1 MNSQNLASDQ
11 NTRART
17 RRKRH
22 ATRSPSESLC
32 VSSES
37 CATRVLHRLSRL
49 SPKLETTVILRC
61 SIVEANVCA
70 IWGCALFFL
79 FLFCFC
85 FFWFVCLFV
94 FFSCTH
100 LLILPRFPC
109 SVSVLSGAGFFALG
123 KRSRC
128 ELRLWIAL
136 QYHLID
142 VLGSCISVQPA
153 EIVPMERW
161 LNFQHRR
168 RDWTAAVLFES
179 LLQEVDVFSIF
190 VHLRRDQMITDRKL
204 GFEAR
209 CTCSYEFQSLKGP
222 PSSKTHYGRL
232 FLFWISLLSKCVIWL
247 AERTQAVRKG
257 RHLVLYSSACND

>member
-1 MNSQNLASDQ
+1 MYA
-11 NTRART
+11 
-17 RRKRH
+17 
-22 ATRSPSESLC
+22 
-32 VSSES
+32 VF
-37 CATRVLHRLSRL
+37 
-49 SPKLETTVILRC
+49 
-61 SIVEANVCA
+61 
-70 IWGCALFFL
+70 GCALFFL
-79 FLFCFC
+79 FLFW
-85 FFWFVCLFV
+85 FFLVCLFLF
-94 FFSCTH
+94 FFSCAH

-153 EIVPMERW
+153 EIVPMDRW

-204 GFEAR
+204 RFVAR
-209 CTCSYEFQSLKGP
+209 CTCSYEFQSLG
-222 PSSKTHYGRL
+222 SWNNDNGRDKTTSQINDMIGWNFFDMFAKRNVKFS
-232 FLFWISLLSKCVIWL
+232 FLKRHFFRRQRESTIVSLSLSAFTRKPLITFKDNSLLWYNVTIMK
-247 AERTQAVRKG
+247 
-257 RHLVLYSSACND
+257 

>member
-1 MNSQNLASDQ
+1 MYALFG
-11 NTRART
+11 
-17 RRKRH
+17 
-22 ATRSPSESLC
+22 C
-32 VSSES
+32 V
-37 CATRVLHRLSRL
+37 LFF
-49 SPKLETTVILRC
+49 
-61 SIVEANVCA
+61 
-70 IWGCALFFL
+70 FFL
-79 FLFCFC
+79 FLF
-85 FFWFVCLFV
+85 FFFVFWYICLF
-94 FFSCTH
+94 FLSCPH

-209 CTCSYEFQSLKGP
+209 CTCSYEFQSLK
-222 PSSKTHYGRL
+222 SWNNDNGRDETTPQINDMIGWK
-232 FLFWISLLSKCVIWL
+232 FLWHSLPNTTWNFHIWNDNFFRRQRESTRVSLSLSAFTRKPLITFKDNSLLWYNVGIMK
-247 AERTQAVRKG
+247 
-257 RHLVLYSSACND
+257 